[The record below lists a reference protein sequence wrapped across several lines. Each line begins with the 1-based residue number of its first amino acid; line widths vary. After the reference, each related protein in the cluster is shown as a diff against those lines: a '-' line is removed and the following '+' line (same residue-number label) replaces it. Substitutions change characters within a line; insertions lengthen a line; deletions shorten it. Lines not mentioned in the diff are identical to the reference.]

1 MPDFLVKHREEKEI
15 NFAKYA
21 WYIYAGWLLVGLIH
35 TVLIDTN
42 NLRLKIL
49 TPAML
54 LLANLFIVLTSKRS
68 VKKYYI
74 RIDEKG
80 VAWRLPM
87 FTRVEDIKWQECKW
101 VKIEQFEMIFF
112 RENSFSKR
120 LAKNLFYQKDY
131 DLFAQE
137 LYTQCM
143 NKNIE
148 YVDANA
154 QTAFAKQ

>member
-1 MPDFLVKHREEKEI
+1 MPDFPVKYHEEKEI

-35 TVLIDTN
+35 TVLVDTN
-42 NLRLKIL
+42 NLRIKIL

-74 RIDEKG
+74 RINEEGIEWK
-80 VAWRLPM
+80 LPM
-87 FTRVEDIKWQECKW
+87 FTRIEKITWQECKRI
-101 VKIEQFEMIFF
+101 KIEQFEIVMF

-120 LAKNLFYQKDY
+120 LAKDHLYEKDY
-131 DLFAQE
+131 HLFMQE
-137 LYTQCM
+137 LTAYCT
-143 NKNIE
+143 NKNIDR
-148 YVDANA
+148 VDFNVQAVATN
-154 QTAFAKQ
+154 